1 MTTQEPT
8 QLEEPVSLNGDFTRR
23 VVMHTQDMPWQSSPA
38 SRVRR
43 KRLHLVGGAESGQV
57 TSVVE
62 YLPGA
67 SFPEH
72 PHPEG
77 EEIFVLSGTFSD
89 QTGDAHAGTHLLNP
103 DGFRHAPYSEP
114 GCVIFVKLRQYAS
127 HDAVS
132 RPHRRTSTRAHE
144 WKKTDLRGVESK
156 TLFDEAPFPDV
167 TKLERWAADAGPGPR
182 RFDGGAELFV
192 IEGSF
197 EDAEGSYPPGSWLRL
212 PAGATLDARTGSGC
226 VVYLKTGAL
235 ATLRQG

>member
-1 MTTQEPT
+1 MPTGDTAQQES
-8 QLEEPVSLNGDFTRR
+8 QASLNGDLTKR
-23 VVMHTQDMPWQSSPA
+23 VVMHTQEMEWQSSPA

-103 DGFRHAPYSEP
+103 DGFRHAPFSEP

-127 HDAVS
+127 FDGAG
-132 RPHRRTSTRAHE
+132 RPHRRTSTIAHD
-144 WKKTDLRGVESK
+144 WKATDLPGIEAK
-156 TLFDEAPFPDV
+156 TLFDEPAFPDV
-167 TKLERWAADAGPGPR
+167 TRLERWSPGATPGPR

-197 EDAEGSYPPGSWLRL
+197 RDAEGGYSAGSWLRL
-212 PAGATLDARTGSGC
+212 PLGATLDARTDTGC
-226 VVYLKTGAL
+226 IVYLKTGAI
-235 ATLRQG
+235 AALRSG